1 MNQSNYSGP
10 ISHRELRA
18 LLRVIERASEQKDRE
33 ALEDAHVLASVM
45 PDEYKTDVREYVN
58 GLSERARDGNYKA
71 YYMYTDGDV
80 EAMRDSLE
88 LIAYGNF
95 DEAMQELEYDLR
107 SLDRYSSDQHM
118 SSRVFKPELFTSE
131 DRIIWKELQD
141 IADIYLHERGEDDE
155 TAIENA
161 VKKLRLYQ
169 QKSYGPLIPTMT
181 ATYRNKNEGVSVRLA
196 WYDNCLHVQTHA
208 PFIEEIDEYFITT
221 APIKDEADFTP
232 ACFPDRF
239 DEYALGDTEVTRL
252 FKHEW

>member
-18 LLRVIERASEQKDRE
+18 LLRIIERAYKEEDSE
-33 ALEDAHVLASVM
+33 ALDDTYDLVNLLS
-45 PDEYKTDVREYVN
+45 DEYKTDVQEYIS
-58 GLSERARDGNYKA
+58 GLIQQTRDGEYKA
-71 YYMYTDGDV
+71 YHMYTN
-80 EAMRDSLE
+80 DSLE
-88 LIAYGNF
+88 AMKDNLEERAFGSF
-95 DEAMQELEYDLR
+95 KEAMQEHDYDLR
-107 SLDRYSSDQHM
+107 SLDRYSSDQNM

-252 FKHEW
+252 FKHEL